1 MMLLVG
7 NFRKGCRPRVGL
19 PRDGAHWGRG
29 VNNGPMSA
37 PWVDSKTPV
46 GPPTSANPTVRQLVY
61 AAVVTGVWAG
71 LISLLIYGI
80 GRAAGLDFVVSGQAA
95 LPLQPV
101 AWLVVLLTPLV
112 AALALAL
119 VGALLRGFP
128 HAGRLVFWI
137 GTIVTLLSLWAPI
150 DQAPSVSW
158 VSRLVLASMHLVT
171 WVLVVPQIARIVGD
185 SEPGRSVERD
195 GAL

>member
-1 MMLLVG
+1 M
-7 NFRKGCRPRVGL
+7 
-19 PRDGAHWGRG
+19 
-29 VNNGPMSA
+29 NNGVMAA
-37 PWVDSKTPV
+37 PWLESKTPI

-61 AAVVTGVWAG
+61 AAIVTGVWAG

-80 GRAAGLDFVVSGQAA
+80 GRLAGLDFVVSGQAGI
-95 LPLQPV
+95 PLQPV

-119 VGALLRGFP
+119 VGALLRGVP
-128 HAGRLVFWI
+128 HAGRLVFWL
-137 GTIVTLLSLWAPI
+137 GTIVALISLWAPI
-150 DQAPSVSW
+150 DQAESVSW
-158 VSRLVLASMHLVT
+158 VSRAVLGLMHLIT

-195 GAL
+195 DIL